1 MQSIKTLALCLA
13 ILLGSFSIAS
23 AEGEAT
29 EDSATTQEAAA
40 PADQP
45 AASDDDDSS
54 KGTADD
60 DDSANLPVGEGQAAE
75 GGVPATTGGENGDS
89 APAPCEQVAAAAEST
104 KEEEGPLLK
113 TVKKF
118 MPIFILLIVIT
129 IAIRRLPKVED
140 VEHSAAF
147 RLRRV
152 QNWLPLGLTYAF
164 LYMGRYN
171 LTVSKSEFAKMNLM
185 DNADFGTIFGI
196 GTLVYGCA
204 FLINGPITDRWGG
217 RKAILIG
224 AAGAMVMN
232 LLMGLVSYEV
242 VTSESHSPGA
252 ITDIVTA
259 IATPIF
265 AAFTWFRGLFGIAS
279 GTSETSTLL
288 PALSLLYA
296 GNMYFQ
302 SFGAV
307 AIVKTNAP
315 WFHVRERGVFG
326 AIFGILISL
335 GVYFAY
341 DWNGL
346 LLDFFPG
353 QAHLVFF
360 VPAVLLAIFWVINVF
375 VVRNRPSEAGLEDF
389 HTGDATAG
397 DDSPADP
404 PLQVFKRMLTNPIIL
419 TIAGVEFCSGF
430 LRQAIMQW
438 GKIFS
443 KQVLVPITEADVTQW
458 VPVAQESF
466 VSQNWGMLLCCA
478 GILGGIFA
486 GTISDHV
493 FQSRRGPVAAVLYGG
508 MVVGGVAMYFLLD
521 RNNFMLMWLLIFMS
535 ICVIGVHGMLSGTAS
550 MDFGG
555 AKNAG
560 IAVGII
566 DGFVYMGTA
575 VMSFWY
581 GWKLPKNT
589 CDEALKNSCGFYA
602 DAQGALACNP
612 AGDASNWFEWPIWML
627 PIAIA
632 GFLLATR
639 VWNAKPKSKVAAK

>member
-1 MQSIKTLALCLA
+1 MNRSVILALLIQVVLLPSFALA
-13 ILLGSFSIAS
+13 EEPISPPEAEAETETAAAS
-23 AEGEAT
+23 ETSEPAPAST
-29 EDSATTQEAAA
+29 PTEAA
-40 PADQP
+40 
-45 AASDDDDSS
+45 DDDDSAVP
-54 KGTADD
+54 GAATTADD
-60 DDSANLPVGEGQAAE
+60 DDSAAAA
-75 GGVPATTGGENGDS
+75 GAAAADDGDSPAAAGATAADDGDS
-89 APAPCEQVAAAAEST
+89 AIQAPPPARST
-104 KEEEGPLLK
+104 WDAIKSSGSEFL
-113 TVKKF
+113 
-118 MPIFILLIVIT
+118 PILILLIVIGL
-129 IAIRRLPKVED
+129 AVGRLPKIEGLG
-140 VEHSAAF
+140 HSDSY
-147 RLRRV
+147 RSRRIM
-152 QNWLPLGLTYAF
+152 NWLPLGLTYAF

-171 LTVSKSEFAKMNLM
+171 LTVSKSEFGKMGLM

-217 RKAILIG
+217 RRAILIG
-224 AAGAMVMN
+224 AAGALVMN
-232 LLMGLVSYEV
+232 LLMGLVAYEV
-242 VTSESHSPGA
+242 YHSVHTDKLEVYTPGA
-252 ITDIVTA
+252 ITNAISA
-259 IATPIF
+259 IAAPIF
-265 AAFTWFRGLFGIAS
+265 GAFTWFRGLFGVES
-279 GTSETSTLL
+279 GSTETWTLL

-307 AIVKTNAP
+307 AIVKVNAP

-346 LLDFFPG
+346 ILKIFGPDPELFPNLPAP
-353 QAHLVFF
+353 AHLVFF
-360 VPAVLLAIFWVINVF
+360 VPAALLAIFWVIVTF
-375 VVRNRPSEAGLEDF
+375 VVRNRPSEAGFEDF

-397 DDSPADP
+397 DDSPPDP

-419 TIAGVEFCSGF
+419 TIAGIEFCSGF

-443 KQVLVPITEADVTQW
+443 KQVMVDANPDPEVTEMVVLAS
-458 VPVAQESF
+458 ESF
-466 VSQNWGMLLCCA
+466 VSANWGMLLCCA

-493 FQSRRGPVAAVLYGG
+493 FQSRRGPVAAVLYGA
-508 MVVGGVAMYFLLD
+508 MLVGGIGMYFLLD
-521 RNNFMLMWLLIFMS
+521 TDDYLLMWMLIFMS

-566 DGFVYMGTA
+566 DGFVYLGTA

-581 GWKLPKNT
+581 GWRLPK
-589 CDEALKNSCGFYA
+589 DGAAA
-602 DAQGALACNP
+602 DAA
-612 AGDASNWFEWPIWML
+612 NWAEWPLWML
-627 PIAIA
+627 PVALV

-639 VWNAKPKSKVAAK
+639 VWNAKPKSSK